1 MGNYSK
7 GDLDETDFA
16 ALSNTDGY
24 SDSKI
29 HEETILQEFKDSQK
43 GQQDRTEVVILNIG
57 LVTGPPILSTPFNS
71 MNIIGGVL

>member
-43 GQQDRTEVVILNIG
+43 G
-57 LVTGPPILSTPFNS
+57 
-71 MNIIGGVL
+71 